1 MKYLPTIGLEIHV
14 ELKTKTK
21 MFCDS
26 LNDPDEKHPNVNVCP
41 ICMGHPGTLPVIN
54 EEALKKIM
62 TVGLA
67 LDCSIAKDTFF
78 ERKNYFYPDL
88 PKGYQISQFQK
99 PLCFDGWLDI
109 GNPPS
114 HKASEGSR
122 RIRIERIHLEEDAGR
137 LYHLPA
143 QAGLPDPLR
152 QSFSEA
158 SKDYTLVD
166 FNRAGLPL
174 MELVTKPDLETASD
188 VYEFAT
194 ELRLLLRYLG
204 ASDADMEK
212 GQMRV
217 EVNISLQSEKQKTKG
232 EKLGTKVE
240 VKNINSITAAAKAV
254 EYEVE
259 RQSELLNGGEKIIQE
274 TRGWDDVH
282 NRTVSQR
289 IKEGSA
295 DYRYFPEPDLPPL
308 SFDNSH
314 IEEIR
319 AGLPELP
326 QKRRE
331 RFLKEYGLPERD
343 IKTFTNQKSL
353 GDYFEKVASELLAF
367 DKLSHLQK
375 PGAEHQNKVIKLASN
390 YVITELNRMFSEISA
405 EPDDTKVSPE
415 AFADLVVRIF
425 HGEVSSSGA
434 QTVLKDMFMT
444 GRMPGD
450 IIKEK
455 DLGQLSDIADLN
467 KIVEDVIMENKQAV
481 EDYKKGKVASMK
493 FLVGKVMATSKGKAN
508 PQVVAQMLEEKLR

>member
-1 MKYLPTIGLEIHV
+1 MRYIPTIGLEIHV

-26 LNDPDEKHPNVNVCP
+26 LNNPDEKHPNVNVCP
-41 ICMGHPGTLPVIN
+41 VCMGHPGTLPVIN

-62 TVGLA
+62 MVGLA
-67 LDCSIAKDTFF
+67 LNCYIAKDTFF

-99 PLCFDGWLDI
+99 PLCYEGYMDI
-109 GNPPS
+109 NNPS
-114 HKASEGSR
+114 TSAQGSK

-137 LYHLPA
+137 LYHLP
-143 QAGLPDPLR
+143 D
-152 QSFSEA
+152 
-158 SKDYTLVD
+158 KDYTLVD

-217 EVNISLQSEKQKTKG
+217 EVNISLRPDNGSPSTG
-232 EKLGTKVE
+232 LGRAKLGTKVE

-254 EYEVE
+254 EYEVG
-259 RQSELLNGGEKIIQE
+259 RQSELLNRGEKITQE

-308 SFDNSH
+308 SFDDSH
-314 IEEIR
+314 IEGIR

-326 QKRRE
+326 QKRQE

-343 IKTFTNQKSL
+343 VKTFTTQKPL

-367 DKLSHLQK
+367 DNLSHLQK
-375 PGAEHQNKVIKLASN
+375 PGTEHQDKVIKLASN
-390 YVITELNRMFSEISA
+390 YVITELNRMFDEISA

-415 AFADLVVRIF
+415 AFADLIVRIF

-434 QTVLKDMFMT
+434 QAVLKEMFAT

-455 DLGQLSDIADLN
+455 DLGQLSNIADLN

-481 EDYKKGKVASMK
+481 EDYKKGRAASMK

-508 PQVVAQMLEEKLR
+508 PQVVAQMLEEKLKSK